1 MSNKLTSI
9 KSAAASAVEAARAA
23 HAHAAE
29 AHPAPAIAVSATM
42 REYLAEIYRLQGGAD
57 GATTSAL
64 ADRLDVSPSAVV
76 RMLRRLDESGL
87 LTHTPYHGVE
97 LSPEGTREALR
108 GIRRHRLLEVF
119 LVKVMRFGWD
129 EVHTEAHGLDAGMT
143 DAFEDR
149 MDELCGY
156 PTHCPHG
163 DPIPT
168 REGRIAQIDDDP
180 LLEVGVGLLAK
191 VSRVKS
197 EEPAKLRYLAELGL
211 VPGAEIEVLGRA
223 PFNGPMRL
231 KVGEGREARE
241 HVIGSEVAKCLRI
254 VRPA

>member
-1 MSNKLTSI
+1 MTSKLTPI
-9 KSAAASAVEAARAA
+9 KQAAASAVEAARAA
-23 HAHAAE
+23 HAHATD
-29 AHPAPAIAVSATM
+29 APAMPGVTVSATM
-42 REYLAEIYRLQGGAD
+42 REYLAEIYRLQVGPD

-64 ADRLDVSPSAVV
+64 AERLEVSPSAVV
-76 RMLRRLDESGL
+76 RMLRRLDETGL
-87 LTHTPYHGVE
+87 LKHTPYHGVE

-119 LVKVMRFGWD
+119 LVKVMGFGWD

-149 MDELCGY
+149 MDQLCGY

-168 REGRIAQIDDDP
+168 RAGQIAPIEDSP
-180 LLEVGVGLLAK
+180 LLDATVGQSARVN
-191 VSRVKS
+191 RVKS
-197 EEPAKLRYLAELGL
+197 DEPAKLRYLAELGL
-211 VPGAEIEVLGRA
+211 VPGAPITVLGRA

-231 KVGEGREARE
+231 QVGLGRDARE

-254 VRPA
+254 GASV

>member
-1 MSNKLTSI
+1 MTNKSTSI
-9 KSAAASAVEAARAA
+9 KNATASAVEAARAA
-23 HAHAAE
+23 HAHAGGS
-29 AHPAPAIAVSATM
+29 PDAPAVTVSATM

-64 ADRLDVSPSAVV
+64 AERLEVSPSAVV
-76 RMLRRLDESGL
+76 RMLRRLDETGL
-87 LTHTPYHGVE
+87 LKHTPYHGVE

-149 MDELCGY
+149 MDQLCDF

-168 REGRIAQIDDDP
+168 RDGKITPVDDAP
-180 LLEVGVGLLAK
+180 LLEAAVGQLAT

-197 EEPAKLRYLAELGL
+197 DEPAKLRYLAELGL
-211 VPGAEIEVLGRA
+211 VPGAPIDVLGRA

-231 KVGEGREARE
+231 KVGAGRDARE
-241 HVIGSEVAKCLRI
+241 HVIGSEVARCLRI
-254 VRPA
+254 R

>member
-1 MSNKLTSI
+1 MTNKSTSI
-9 KSAAASAVEAARAA
+9 KNATASAVEAARAA
-23 HAHAAE
+23 HAHAGGSQD
-29 AHPAPAIAVSATM
+29 APAVTVSATM

-64 ADRLDVSPSAVV
+64 AERLEVSPSAVV
-76 RMLRRLDESGL
+76 RMLRRLDETGL
-87 LTHTPYHGVE
+87 LKHTPYHGVE

-149 MDELCGY
+149 MDQLCDF

-168 REGRIAQIDDDP
+168 RDGKITLVEDAP
-180 LLEVGVGLLAK
+180 LLEATVGQVAT

-197 EEPAKLRYLAELGL
+197 DEPAKLRYLAELGL
-211 VPGAEIEVLGRA
+211 VPGAPIDVLGRA

-231 KVGEGREARE
+231 KVGAGRDARE
-241 HVIGSEVAKCLRI
+241 HVIGSEVARCLRI
-254 VRPA
+254 R